1 MDLKHQICPST
12 LVKNGDKQTP
22 TRDRMLILIISMS
35 FGKLL
40 FIGDR
45 LYIWGEN
52 RAQTKKKVHFR
63 AFYMSMRI
71 EGPISRS
78 KSTQDAK
85 KHTSNQLYAG
95 TWIQGPTD
103 MRKLPKLTTHH
114 HVATWGPT

>member
-1 MDLKHQICPST
+1 LEEAWNNLYAGYIEGVPSTLVLNLYSRTSKRLSVVVVLMDLKHQICPST

-71 EGPISRS
+71 EGPIS
-78 KSTQDAK
+78 
-85 KHTSNQLYAG
+85 
-95 TWIQGPTD
+95 
-103 MRKLPKLTTHH
+103 
-114 HVATWGPT
+114 